1 MSMKD
6 PSKLS
11 KKQLEDIVR
20 NIQAIL
26 YGIVDEEGWTYDPHK
41 EWDVDFIE
49 MIDREIGERGLRP
62 TRRLRVRGS

>member
-11 KKQLEDIVR
+11 KKALENIVG

-26 YGIVDEEGWTYDPHK
+26 YGEADETGWTYDPSK
-41 EWDVDFIE
+41 EWDVDFLE
-49 MIDREIGERGLRP
+49 HIDRLMVDNGLRP
-62 TRRLRVRGS
+62 KKRFRIRSR